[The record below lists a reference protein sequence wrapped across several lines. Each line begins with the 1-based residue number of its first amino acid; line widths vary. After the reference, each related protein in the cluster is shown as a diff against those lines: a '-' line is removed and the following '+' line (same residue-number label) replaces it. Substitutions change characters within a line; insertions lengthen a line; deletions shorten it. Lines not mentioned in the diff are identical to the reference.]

1 MRCIPLLLNYYKNND
16 SVPPLFALGFAA
28 YLYFMKAVKQE
39 GKEFFGEFKG
49 EFYLIED
56 EMAGKFYSLWQE
68 KNVKDLV
75 KEVLSNISLW
85 DNDLTLLAGF
95 QRAVTTNL
103 DLIIKNGM
111 KPVLEK
117 VHSKNT
123 LAK

>member
-1 MRCIPLLLNYYKNND
+1 MRGYYYKNNN

-39 GKEFFGEFKG
+39 GKDFFGEFNG

-56 EMAGKFYSLWQE
+56 EMAVKFYSLWQKE
-68 KNVKDLV
+68 NVEDLV
-75 KEVLSNISLW
+75 KEVLSNTSLW
-85 DNDLTLLAGF
+85 DNDLTLLQGF
-95 QRAVTTNL
+95 QKAVTANL
-103 DLIIKNGM
+103 NLIIKNGM

-123 LAK
+123 LA